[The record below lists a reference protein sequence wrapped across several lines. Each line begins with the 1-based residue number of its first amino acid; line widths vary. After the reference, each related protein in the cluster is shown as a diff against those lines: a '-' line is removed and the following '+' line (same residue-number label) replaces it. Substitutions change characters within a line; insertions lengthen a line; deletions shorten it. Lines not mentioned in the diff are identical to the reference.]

1 MTHIKTTHTPLPTP
15 SKATRSR
22 ATMTRGTMSP
32 VRRAIVIRKKEEE
45 AGEEEATRRPTIKN
59 PTQATSKITNKKPTM
74 MNQLIIQ
81 KIREARIAK
90 EEGANG
96 KRNKLREEDIT
107 GTAHIKAREEEE
119 GIRRKRAMIRD
130 MATVASSSSMEV
142 NIMTQDMGSSSS
154 SIRVVDIKTM
164 ERPNIKIIT
173 RRVVATLLRAVASGR
188 KKRSRNREK
197 RRKQR
202 QLLRK
207 TGESIKSMETMGHKT
222 SRLRTMQD

>member
-32 VRRAIVIRKKEEE
+32 VRRAIAIRKKEEE
-45 AGEEEATRRPTIKN
+45 VEEAVEEATSKPTTKN
-59 PTQATSKITNKKPTM
+59 PPQATSKIMNKKPTM

-81 KIREARIAK
+81 KMREAPIVK

-96 KRNKLREEDIT
+96 KRKKYQEEDIT
-107 GTAHIKAREEEE
+107 GSAREEEA
-119 GIRRKRAMIRD
+119 IKRKRATIRD
-130 MATVASSSSMEV
+130 MLDTVASSSNMEMD
-142 NIMTQDMGSSSS
+142 IMTKDMERSSSLRVLG
-154 SIRVVDIKTM
+154 IKIMEHLNIKTIILRVV
-164 ERPNIKIIT
+164 
-173 RRVVATLLRAVASGR
+173 VVATLLRAGASGR
-188 KKRSRNREK
+188 KKRNRNIER

-202 QLLRK
+202 QVLRK
-207 TGESIKSMETMGHKT
+207 TGESIKSMETMGLKI